1 MVKYNILLVFGC
13 FSFSILK
20 VKIYLHENT
29 IEIFEFTLLQ
39 VNLYTDP
46 ETLKMMGK
54 LATDFV
60 MCYFSLGSEHILV
73 AQ

>member
-1 MVKYNILLVFGC
+1 MFLSFGDKLATR
-13 FSFSILK
+13 S
-20 VKIYLHENT
+20 
-29 IEIFEFTLLQ
+29 
-39 VNLYTDP
+39 

>member
-1 MVKYNILLVFGC
+1 MFV
-13 FSFSILK
+13 SFWILK
-20 VKIYLHENT
+20 EKIYLHENC
-29 IEIFEFTLLQ
+29 IKIFEFTLLQ

-60 MCYFSLGSEHILV
+60 TCYFSLGSEHSIV
-73 AQ
+73 AQYFA